1 MRIPKQIQ
9 IQMSEKIE
17 IQMPKQIQLHM
28 PKQIQI
34 QIPKQIQT
42 HNSFPHLAADILPDQ
57 TLLCRVC
64 KQNYVASL
72 PWTYF
77 AKEGGGREF

>member
-1 MRIPKQIQ
+1 MPKQIQ
-9 IQMSEKIE
+9 IQM
-17 IQMPKQIQLHM
+17 PK
-28 PKQIQI
+28 P
-34 QIPKQIQT
+34 IQT
-42 HNSFPHLAADILPDQ
+42 HNSVPHLAADILPDQ

-77 AKEGGGREF
+77 AKEGGRGEFLNDILNIYFVANNAPI